1 MYSEFYGLLENPF
14 SISPD
19 PKYFY
24 LSERHN
30 QAFAHGSHG
39 LKSGG
44 AFVLLTGELGTGKT
58 TVSRRLLNILPKDTN
73 LAIIYHP
80 TDEARDLYAC
90 ICDEFCIEYEKDASI
105 KELFDLLKKFLFNK
119 LENGHSSVIVVDEA
133 QMLSED
139 SLEQLRLLTNLET
152 DNRKVVQ
159 IVLIGQPELQE
170 MLNRQSLRQLSQ
182 RITARYHIMPL
193 DLDDI
198 GSYLRFRLQVAGRV
212 QPLFNEAAIRLISR
226 FSGGIP
232 RLINLV
238 SDRAIEEGEETKS
251 RIIGEDEVK
260 RAINFVSPSS
270 ASAHKTRRI
279 GQTEQE
285 QLPVVYNFVIFSLTA
300 AIAVCL
306 GIYLSRLIG
315 PLITPEM
322 PEPVVR
328 EELVNNIQAYENQKE
343 FKNKF
348 KSDIRSSNSEEKA
361 LADLYRIWGYEGDG
375 VDCKLASLVG
385 LACFKYDG
393 TFDNFV
399 KIDHPAVVRLFD
411 SKLLQFYA
419 TVVSIKDNIAT
430 VLVAGEPYEFDLPYL
445 KQLWDGH
452 AVILWKELPS
462 GATKLGKNPGS
473 KDLNYMNVALARALK
488 VRQVNYTSYSPQLKE
503 KIKDFQNLVGLA
515 ADGIVGSQTLMFLN
529 ARGGISMPH
538 LTEEE
543 E

>member
-1 MYSEFYGLLENPF
+1 M
-14 SISPD
+14 
-19 PKYFY
+19 
-24 LSERHN
+24 
-30 QAFAHGSHG
+30 
-39 LKSGG
+39 
-44 AFVLLTGELGTGKT
+44 
-58 TVSRRLLNILPKDTN
+58 
-73 LAIIYHP
+73 
-80 TDEARDLYAC
+80 
-90 ICDEFCIEYEKDASI
+90 
-105 KELFDLLKKFLFNK
+105 
-119 LENGHSSVIVVDEA
+119 
-133 QMLSED
+133 
-139 SLEQLRLLTNLET
+139 
-152 DNRKVVQ
+152 
-159 IVLIGQPELQE
+159 
-170 MLNRQSLRQLSQ
+170 
-182 RITARYHIMPL
+182 
-193 DLDDI
+193 
-198 GSYLRFRLQVAGRV
+198 
-212 QPLFNEAAIRLISR
+212 
-226 FSGGIP
+226 
-232 RLINLV
+232 INLV

-445 KQLWDGH
+445 KQLL
-452 AVILWKELPS
+452 I
-462 GATKLGKNPGS
+462 
-473 KDLNYMNVALARALK
+473 
-488 VRQVNYTSYSPQLKE
+488 
-503 KIKDFQNLVGLA
+503 F
-515 ADGIVGSQTLMFLN
+515 
-529 ARGGISMPH
+529 
-538 LTEEE
+538 
-543 E
+543 